1 MSKFNL
7 KIKFQLQV
15 CFIAIVIEIVIVFY
29 ELSVFVLNNFVT
41 LYNKFSHSV
50 TQKNQQLKEMNIPHT
65 SNPRIV
71 IIGGGF
77 AGLALAKRLKNKNVQ
92 VVLLDK
98 HNYHTFQPLL
108 YQVATGGLEAGSI
121 AYPIRKVIQEYKDFY
136 FRLTSVKEIDTKNQK
151 IISEIGDLHYDY
163 LVIATGSKTN
173 YFGNKE
179 IERNSMSMKTIPQSL
194 NIRSLI
200 LENFEQAVLT
210 KDEADRNA
218 LMNFVLVGAG
228 PTGVELAG
236 ALAEMKRAILQKD
249 YPDLDISKMEI
260 NLIQSGDRVLNTMS
274 EKSSVAAE
282 RFLLDLG
289 VKVWK
294 NIRVT
299 NYDGR
304 TISTNSDLSIDSA
317 TVIWTAGVQGALI
330 HGLDAES
337 LVERVERIRVNQYN
351 QVAGYNNIFA
361 VGDIA
366 SMETT
371 NYPQGHPM
379 MAQPA
384 IQQGHLLGEN
394 LIKLIANQPM
404 KPFEYNDKGSMATI
418 GRNLAV
424 VDLPSYHFHGFFA
437 WIVWMM
443 VHLLSLIGFKNKAV
457 VFMNWMYNY
466 IRFDREGRLIVRP
479 YKKRSFVTFTSDEV

>member
-1 MSKFNL
+1 
-7 KIKFQLQV
+7 
-15 CFIAIVIEIVIVFY
+15 
-29 ELSVFVLNNFVT
+29 
-41 LYNKFSHSV
+41 
-50 TQKNQQLKEMNIPHT
+50 MNIPQ
-65 SNPRIV
+65 SDKKRVV

-77 AGLALAKRLKNKNVQ
+77 AGLSIAKKLRNKNLQ

-136 FRLTSVKEIDTKNQK
+136 FRLTSVKEIDTQNQK

-210 KDEADRNA
+210 TNDAEKNA
-218 LMNFVLVGAG
+218 LINFVLVGAG

-274 EKSSVAAE
+274 EKSSAAAE
-282 RFLLDLG
+282 KFLVDLG
-289 VKVWK
+289 VIVHK
-294 NIRVT
+294 NVRVT

-304 TISTNSDLSIDSA
+304 TITTNSNLSFETA
-317 TVIWTAGVQGALI
+317 TVIWTAGVQGATIL
-330 HGLDAES
+330 GLDSKS
-337 LVERVERIRVNQYN
+337 LVERVERIRVNQFN
-351 QVAGYNNIFA
+351 QVVGYHNIFA
-361 VGDIA
+361 IGDIA
-366 SMETT
+366 SMESEK
-371 NYPQGHPM
+371 YPQGHPM

-384 IQQGHLLGEN
+384 LQQGALLGEN
-394 LIKLIANQPM
+394 LVKLLANKPM

-424 VDLPSYHFHGFFA
+424 VDLPKYHFNGVFA
-437 WIVWMM
+437 WFVWML
-443 VHLLSLIGFKNKAV
+443 VHLFSLIGFKNKAV
-457 VFMNWMYNY
+457 VFLNWVYNY
-466 IRFDREGRLIVRP
+466 VRFDREGRLIVRP
-479 YKKRSFVTFTSDEV
+479 FKKRSFVTFTSDEV